1 MEFFFGIVPETDIY
15 EKVMSVR
22 EKYCVRNGSDPHIT
36 VKASCGLSEDMSWLS
51 KCRKIISEFESF
63 QITVGA
69 PKYFGDRDVLYL
81 DVQSEELIELHK
93 RLVAVLEASEE
104 SINRCFELEL
114 YKPHITVARKSR
126 LSEATIEEMRKD
138 ILPDFKKNRT
148 FSVSTVSLFYRA
160 NKNEKY
166 RRKEDIKISM

>member
-1 MEFFFGIVPETDIY
+1 
-15 EKVMSVR
+15 
-22 EKYCVRNGSDPHIT
+22 
-36 VKASCGLSEDMSWLS
+36 MSWLS
-51 KCRKIISEFESF
+51 KCRKIISEFGSF
-63 QITVGA
+63 QITVGV

-93 RLVAVLEASEE
+93 QLVSVFKPNEE
-104 SINRCFELEL
+104 SIKKCFELEL

-126 LSEATIEEMRKD
+126 LSQADIEEMRKD
-138 ILPDFKKNRT
+138 FLPDFEKNHT

-166 RRKEDIKISM
+166 RRKEEIRITM